1 MCWMLML
8 KQGSFYLNIII
19 IIIMN
24 VHVKVFSFDVLH
36 CFYFY
41 VFY

>member
-19 IIIMN
+19 IIMN
-24 VHVKVFSFDVLH
+24 VHVNVFSFDVLH

>member
-1 MCWMLML
+1 ML

-19 IIIMN
+19 IMN
-24 VHVKVFSFDVLH
+24 VHVNVFSFDVLH
-36 CFYFY
+36 CLYFY